1 METFVFGV
9 NCSIFALRR
18 DAGSSSGSR
27 VGHGS
32 DRSHLDCGLCVALEE
47 QVCIVIIM
55 RRKKKKALY
64 DFIFLSV
71 EKRAQKEHMISLTG
85 IAQVCNLCST
95 A

>member
-55 RRKKKKALY
+55 RRKKKKRPFMTLY
-64 DFIFLSV
+64 FSP
-71 EKRAQKEHMISLTG
+71 
-85 IAQVCNLCST
+85 
-95 A
+95 